1 MGAVRN
7 GSSATRRKP
16 INRHVRREWREFAL
30 TAAVALLLCG
40 LVQFLFRV
48 LVWKLADTTYVLA
61 DWPGFVEVATANPLG
76 FMDWIARLL
85 CATGLTWGGGLVTT
99 ALLALAM
106 VTTFLIRGMRPAVA
120 VWLPVILFAVPLLN
134 LGDQIWL
141 LKAPHFLQW
150 NLLWYVTLAA
160 ALAVGGRYGAMALL
174 GALVVVLV
182 GAYVVCDLPFG
193 ESAGRGFGI
202 YPGFSWL
209 GGDFVALGVFA
220 VLIAMAV
227 VQVEWTAKLERGV
240 RYGMPVVLVVLTAA
254 LWAKR
259 DCRDQLTME
268 RLVRERKFDEVL
280 KVAPRKARPERM
292 ETAWRILA
300 MYRTDR
306 LDRDLF
312 RYPIIGSHAN
322 TDEEEMIMEGT
333 LYLFEYGLI
342 QPCRRW
348 IFESLA
354 VKGWQPDYLRQLGEG
369 AIVAG
374 DAELAKRN
382 FRQLMRCPFRG
393 DQAAK
398 RLAALEMEP
407 PPPDAFDDL
416 ADVAGMFGV
425 WQDHVA
431 RSGTVYFG
439 NDRIVERFVY
449 SLFMTLESCPPP
461 MLKMLFASAL
471 LSNNAQML
479 KDNSEALSKLYPDGR
494 IGPVFLEALR

>member
-1 MGAVRN
+1 MQDKRE
-7 GSSATRRKP
+7 RK
-16 INRHVRREWREFAL
+16 EFAV
-30 TAAVALLLCG
+30 TAAGALLLCG
-40 LVQFLFRV
+40 LVMFFART
-48 LVWKLADTTYVLA
+48 LVWKLADTTMVLA
-61 DWPGFVEVATANPLG
+61 DWSGFVEVATSHPLG
-76 FMDWIARLL
+76 FADWTARLL
-85 CATGLTWGGGLVTT
+85 CATGLTCCGWMVTM
-99 ALLALAM
+99 ALLATAM
-106 VTTFLIRGMRPAVA
+106 VATFLIRGMRPSVA
-120 VWLPVILFAVPLLN
+120 VWLPVILYLVPLLN

-141 LKAPHFLQW
+141 LKAPHFIQW
-150 NLLWYVTLAA
+150 NLLWYVLLAS
-160 ALAVGGRYGAMALL
+160 ALAVGGRCGAAAFF
-174 GALVVVLV
+174 GALSAVLI
-182 GAYVVCDLPFG
+182 GAYLVCDLPFD
-193 ESAGRGFGI
+193 ETVGRGFGVHS
-202 YPGFSWL
+202 GFVWL
-209 GGDFVALGVFA
+209 GGDFVSMGVFA
-220 VLIAMAV
+220 ALLAVGTVRIAWAGKTERIVRCGLPVLLA
-227 VQVEWTAKLERGV
+227 
-240 RYGMPVVLVVLTAA
+240 VLTAA

-280 KVAPRKARPERM
+280 KVSPKKERPERM

-312 RYPIIGSHAN
+312 RYPMIGSYTN

-333 LYLFEYGLI
+333 LYLFEFGLI

-354 VKGWQPDYLRQLGEG
+354 VKGWQPDYFRLLGDG

-393 DQAAK
+393 DLAAK
-398 RLAALEMEP
+398 RLGALEAEP
-407 PPPDAFDDL
+407 PPPDAFEDL

-431 RSGTVYFG
+431 KSGTVYFG

-449 SLFMTLESCPPP
+449 TLFTTLESCPPP